1 MHMTSSSLI
10 KSANGFTT
18 VPLDARLLSKR
29 IIYIDDQTITGEL
42 IAEVISKIMI
52 LVSEDASS
60 MITIL
65 LDSEGGG
72 VRPGMVLYD
81 LLQSCRTPIRLVVAG
96 KAYSMAA
103 LLFASGRHGRYM
115 LPSSELMIHQPMF
128 EGQVPG
134 NGETMKTMLERLE
147 KEKQKMIALFAKH
160 TGQSVEKI
168 KEAISYDHFYDPEQA
183 MAFGLCD
190 GIITFKE
197 ILEGEM

>member
-72 VRPGMVLYD
+72 VRPGM
-81 LLQSCRTPIRLVVAG
+81 
-96 KAYSMAA
+96 
-103 LLFASGRHGRYM
+103 
-115 LPSSELMIHQPMF
+115 
-128 EGQVPG
+128 
-134 NGETMKTMLERLE
+134 
-147 KEKQKMIALFAKH
+147 
-160 TGQSVEKI
+160 
-168 KEAISYDHFYDPEQA
+168 HFR
-183 MAFGLCD
+183 AF
-190 GIITFKE
+190 
-197 ILEGEM
+197 

>member
-10 KSANGFTT
+10 KSASGFTT

-72 VRPGMVLYD
+72 VHPGMVLYD
-81 LLQSCRTPIRLVVAG
+81 LLRSCRTPIRLVVAG

-128 EGQVPG
+128 EGQVPDG
-134 NGETMKTMLERLE
+134 ESLKLGVSGFDAALVLVIELGEAGGHLAAARAGRGDHDEAACSLYIVVLTEALVRDDNGE
-147 KEKQKMIALFAKH
+147 
-160 TGQSVEKI
+160 V
-168 KEAISYDHFYDPEQA
+168 
-183 MAFGLCD
+183 
-190 GIITFKE
+190 
-197 ILEGEM
+197 